1 MKLKEFGQK
10 AMKSRKEKR
19 GSHEIQQRKRESYEF
34 HDMKFTTKKRE
45 IHEIQQRKR
54 EFHEIHEK
62 EA

>member
-19 GSHEIQQRKRESYEF
+19 GSHEIQQRKRE
-34 HDMKFTTKKRE
+34 
-45 IHEIQQRKR
+45 
-54 EFHEIHEK
+54 FHEIHEK

>member
-1 MKLKEFGQK
+1 
-10 AMKSRKEKR
+10 MKS
-19 GSHEIQQRKRESYEF
+19 SRENVNF
-34 HDMKFTTKKRE
+34 MKFTTKKRE